1 MGNSIYTSSVFRS
14 TKLSEKE
21 LQLVNLVFGD
31 STIKASANRLF
42 QKANRRIQNITNK
55 GYASPAVKAII
66 AERGKHDYTY
76 FSSANLDLTNPSDF
90 ERLQYEIGRAL
101 AFLQNPTST
110 ATGARQYIQYQ
121 ADRLNGIPFESAN
134 KIVDIATEPTID
146 EYGNVNIFSYGDI
159 LDEMKN
165 DVQLYADSMSD
176 NAVDFAEQLE
186 DRIIEEYNKSK
197 SDGDFLDSFFDNFTG
212 DDE

>member
-1 MGNSIYTSSVFRS
+1 MSNSIYTSSVFRA

-21 LQLVNLVFGD
+21 LQLTNLVFGD
-31 STIKASANRLF
+31 NIKSEANRLF
-42 QKANRRIQNITNK
+42 QKANRRIQNITTK

-76 FSSANLDLTNPSDF
+76 FSSSGLDLTNPSDF
-90 ERLQYEIGRAL
+90 ARLQYEIGRAI

-159 LDEMKN
+159 LDGLKN
-165 DVQLYADSMSD
+165 DVQFYADSMQD
-176 NAVDFAEQLE
+176 NALDFAEQLE
-186 DRIIEEYNKSK
+186 NKILEEYNKGK
-197 SDGDFLDSFFDNFTG
+197 NDLDFLDSFFDN
-212 DDE
+212 EE

>member
-1 MGNSIYTSSVFRS
+1 MANSIYTSSVFRA
-14 TKLSEKE
+14 TKLTETE

-66 AERGKHDYTY
+66 AERGKQDYTY

-90 ERLQYEIGRAL
+90 ARLQYEIGRAI

-121 ADRLNGIPFESAN
+121 ADRLNNIPFESAN
-134 KIVDIATEPTID
+134 KLVDIATEPTID

-159 LDEMKN
+159 LDNLKN
-165 DVQLYADSMSD
+165 DVQFYADTMQD
-176 NAVDFAEQLE
+176 NAMNYAEELE
-186 DRIIEEYNKSK
+186 DRILEEYNKK
-197 SDGDFLDSFFDNFTG
+197 HSDGDFLDSFFDSFS
-212 DDE
+212 D

>member
-1 MGNSIYTSSVFRS
+1 MSNSIYTSSVFRA

-21 LQLVNLVFGD
+21 LLLTNLVFGD
-31 STIKASANRLF
+31 NIKSEANRLF
-42 QKANRRIQNITNK
+42 QKANRRIQNITTK

-76 FSSANLDLTNPSDF
+76 FSSSGLDLTNPSDYA
-90 ERLQYEIGRAL
+90 RLQYEIGRAI

-159 LDEMKN
+159 LDGLKN
-165 DVQLYADSMSD
+165 DVQFYADSMQD
-176 NAVDFAEQLE
+176 NALDFAEQLE
-186 DRIIEEYNKSK
+186 NKILEEYNKGK
-197 SDGDFLDSFFDNFTG
+197 NDLDFLDSFFDN
-212 DDE
+212 EE